1 MPEPVW
7 SNATAQ
13 IESEPPV
20 EKTPEMRKA
29 TRLPPHHK
37 HESHAT
43 LSLPQRITQ
52 IQFEAILILH
62 ITTSTKS
69 Y

>member
-1 MPEPVW
+1 MMEPAW
-7 SNATAQ
+7 SNAMAQ
-13 IESEPPV
+13 IENEPPV
-20 EKTPEMRKA
+20 EKTPQMREII
-29 TRLPPHHK
+29 RLPPHHK
-37 HESHAT
+37 HESRAT